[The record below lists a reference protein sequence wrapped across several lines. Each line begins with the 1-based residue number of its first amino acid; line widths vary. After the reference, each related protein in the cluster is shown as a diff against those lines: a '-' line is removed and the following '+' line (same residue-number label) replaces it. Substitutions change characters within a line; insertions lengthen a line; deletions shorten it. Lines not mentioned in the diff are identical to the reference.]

1 MIEMLVS
8 KWIFQFVQ
16 VHLIHDP
23 QTLRLALA
31 TTAVN
36 NEQSFN
42 FAVKDVSTCV
52 NNIQRLTVQN
62 LEDPQRF
69 MRMQSSFMPYQQSK
83 SDVAHDPKAP
93 TQVLMSLVY
102 MRTAQ
107 HLSFLFF
114 RDFAYTICDMCLSSF
129 FSSCCSGFHCWCVL
143 YPKLFL
149 DHSNLAIANEKS
161 SEGWSWWAGLRSS
174 FDATGADLI
183 FSWRY
188 QILKS
193 GSTSHTFSV
202 LR

>member
-8 KWIFQFVQ
+8 KWIFQLVQ

-23 QTLRLALA
+23 QTHRLALA
-31 TTAVN
+31 TTTVN
-36 NEQSFN
+36 DEQSFN

-62 LEDPQRF
+62 LEDPERF
-69 MRMQSSFMPYQQSK
+69 MRTQSSFMPYQQSR

-93 TQVLMSLVY
+93 TQVPMSLVY
-102 MRTAQ
+102 TRTAQ

-114 RDFAYTICDMCLSSF
+114 RDFTYTICDMCLSSF
-129 FSSCCSGFHCWCVL
+129 FSCCSGFHCWCVL

-149 DHSNLAIANEKS
+149 DLSNLAKANS

-174 FDATGADLI
+174 FDATGAD
-183 FSWRY
+183 
-188 QILKS
+188 
-193 GSTSHTFSV
+193 STSHTFSV